1 MKVKV
6 CMRLGRGQITH
17 VLFVNMSAKVKVC
30 FITKE
35 NQVQKVRVVFNSPT
49 GALTKCKPL
58 CLTCSSLSLQN
69 LYFVGKPVKVLVHY
83 SLNGCLGPISLLQQ
97 TSCGFPWGH
106 CQMFSHIVDVWVS
119 PSRPQ
124 SSTLTFILIMN
135 ASSFLKF
142 IQEGQNSGSGWNISA
157 REISTK
163 LSLCVDE

>member
-6 CMRLGRGQITH
+6 FMRLGLGQITH

-35 NQVQKVRVVFNSPT
+35 NQVQTVRVVFNS
-49 GALTKCKPL
+49 LTKCKPL

-69 LYFVGKPVKVLVHY
+69 LYFVGKPVKVLVYHP
-83 SLNGCLGPISLLQQ
+83 LNGRLGPISLLQQ

-119 PSRPQ
+119 PSRPR

-135 ASSFLKF
+135 ASSFPKF
-142 IQEGQNSGSGWNISA
+142 IQEVQNSGSGWSISA
-157 REISTK
+157 WEFSTK
-163 LSLCVDE
+163 LSECVDE